1 VPVPVPVSPKK
12 PAELSLSLLR
22 PRTDSRA
29 SLTIGNPPILV
40 ENLRRFAEDLA
51 AMGQLF
57 EGTCQGES
65 VLVKEM
71 RFVSEDEMHAQ
82 RGEVFLHGVALQE
95 YAQAQATGKAGAE
108 MACELPQIFA
118 NETYNGVLRL
128 VMKKIDMEPVAD
140 ETNVKL
146 LLSDIAET
154 NQVTARHAA
163 FAASCG
169 LLRALTETFSILSP
183 ALVHGDVNPRNVLVS
198 RRWKVVTLNDGDVLP
213 PLPGTSA
220 RKEVVHYQD
229 ADTAER
235 AARDAARRGRLVS
248 GPKVVVGAGL
258 VDFGL
263 SRQQTNWL
271 WPPRMG
277 PFEGFWTRHTE
288 PVGREMEMKGF
299 GGWAFQRVSGDFR
312 YCPVVSFIAAE
323 ASIQG
328 GPPGFGLVGA
338 EQGQYIHGLDAYG
351 AGCVAL
357 EVLMRGLDSLPAHD
371 RQVWDKLLQAWDR
384 YRQLV
389 EHLQTFI
396 RSSNWTALLKEDS
409 VRRVREA
416 VDAVLVAI
424 QRVNATPQEQVL
436 LNVIVRLMTA
446 TEPVPWSALA
456 FELSLQY
463 N

>member
-1 VPVPVPVSPKK
+1 
-12 PAELSLSLLR
+12 
-22 PRTDSRA
+22 
-29 SLTIGNPPILV
+29 
-40 ENLRRFAEDLA
+40 
-51 AMGQLF
+51 MGQLF
-57 EGTCQGES
+57 EGTCQGEA

-71 RFVSEDEMHAQ
+71 RFASEEEMHAQ

-95 YAQAQATGKAGAE
+95 YAQAQAAGKAGAE
-108 MACELPQIFA
+108 MACELPQICA
-118 NETYNGVLRL
+118 TETYNGVMRL

-140 ETNVKL
+140 ETNVKAL
-146 LLSDIAET
+146 LTDIETT

-169 LLRALTETFSILSP
+169 LLRSMTETFSILAP
-183 ALVHGDVNPRNVLVS
+183 VLVHGDVNPRNVLMS
-198 RRWKVVTLNDGDVLP
+198 RRWKVVTISDGDMLP
-213 PLPGTSA
+213 PPPGSSA

-229 ADTAER
+229 SDTAER

-277 PFEGFWTRHTE
+277 PFEGGFWTRHTE
-288 PVGREMEMKGF
+288 VLGRDMEMKGF

-312 YCPVVSFIAAE
+312 YCPVVSFLAAE
-323 ASIQG
+323 SSIQG

-357 EVLMRGLDSLPAHD
+357 EVLMKGLDGLQGQD
-371 RQVWDKLLQAWDR
+371 RLGWDKLLQAWDT
-384 YRQLV
+384 YRKLV

-396 RSSNWTALLKEDS
+396 RSANWTALLKEDAS
-409 VRRVREA
+409 RRVREA
-416 VDAVLVAI
+416 IDAVLTAI
-424 QRVNATPQEQVL
+424 QRVHVTPQEQVVL
-436 LNVIVRLMTA
+436 GAIVKLMTA